1 MFKRIYKLIYIII
14 AILIITL
21 VYLSF
26 IGIKT
31 TAFNNVLENKI
42 KEIDQR
48 LSISLKQVYLKINL
62 KNIQVP
68 QSALKKLL
76 IQLRLEVLTGIIFFP
91 SNLLRE
97 NAIIEA

>member
-21 VYLSF
+21 IYLSF

-31 TAFNNVLENKI
+31 SVFNNVLENKI

-62 KNIQVP
+62 KNIQV
-68 QSALKKLL
+68 K
-76 IQLRLEVLTGIIFFP
+76 IQTENP
-91 SNLLRE
+91 ENLFGR
-97 NAIIEA
+97 N